1 MLLLFAYLSFDTIN
15 RYRYHYS
22 DYKYPAMRGTVEI
35 TKEKHLDMYLKM
47 VQTRRFEE
55 MAAKLFIQGKVHGT
69 AHFCIGEEATGI
81 GVCAGLENDDYILQT
96 HRGHNQGIGKNMDIN
111 RMMAEFLGKETGYCK
126 GKGGCMHIAD
136 FSKGSLGANGIV
148 GGGIPLAVGAA
159 LTQKYKKK
167 DNITVGFF
175 GDGAANEGAFHESL
189 NLASVWKLP
198 VLFVCTNN
206 YYGMS
211 THLSKSMNIKD
222 ISIRADSY
230 GIKGMALDG
239 NDILKIYEETVKAK
253 EYVKKNGP
261 MLMVLNTYRWMG
273 HSKSDAQAYRTK
285 EEVKEWKA
293 KCPIKRYRKHLLKEG
308 IATEDMLLEL
318 ENQAV
323 ADIKLAVEYA
333 ESSPEPRIENIFE
346 DVYA

>member
-1 MLLLFAYLSFDTIN
+1 MSCKGCNCECLCEVGMKIN
-15 RYRYHYS
+15 
-22 DYKYPAMRGTVEI
+22 
-35 TKEKHLDMYLKM
+35 KEKHLDMYLKM
-47 VQTRRFEE
+47 VQTRKFEE
-55 MAAKLFIQGKVHGT
+55 KAAKLFVQGKVHGT

-81 GVCAGLENDDYILQT
+81 GVCSALENEDYILQT

-159 LTQKYKKK
+159 LSQKYRKK

-175 GDGAANEGAFHESL
+175 GDGAANEGSFHEAL

-211 THLSKSMNIKD
+211 MNVNKSMNIDD
-222 ISIRADSY
+222 ISIRAKSY
-230 GIKGMALDG
+230 GMKGLAIDG
-239 NDILKIYEETVKAK
+239 NDVLKVYEETIKAK
-253 EYVKKNGP
+253 KYVKEHGP
-261 MLMVLNTYRWMG
+261 MLLVLNTYRWMG
-273 HSKSDAQAYRTK
+273 HSKSDPQAYRTK
-285 EEVKEWKA
+285 EEVREWKE
-293 KCPIKRYRKHLLKEG
+293 KCPVKRYNEYLLKEG
-308 IATEDMLLEL
+308 IASVDEL
-318 ENQAV
+318 AALDVRAAQDIENAV
-323 ADIKLAVEYA
+323 DYA
-333 ESSPEPRIENIFE
+333 ESSPEPRIENILD
-346 DVYA
+346 DVYAD

>member
-1 MLLLFAYLSFDTIN
+1 MIITIATTLLNESKEVDMKI
-15 RYRYHYS
+15 S
-22 DYKYPAMRGTVEI
+22 
-35 TKEKHLDMYLKM
+35 KEKHLDMYLKM

-55 MAAKLFIQGKVHGT
+55 KAARLFVEGKVHGT

-81 GVCAGLENDDYILQT
+81 GVCSALENEDYILQT
-96 HRGHNQGIGKNMDIN
+96 HRGHNQGIGKHMDIN

-159 LTQKYKKK
+159 LSQKYKKQ

-175 GDGAANEGAFHESL
+175 GDGAANEGSFHEAL

-211 THLSKSMNIKD
+211 THVSKSMNIDD
-222 ISIRADSY
+222 ISIRAKSY
-230 GIKGMALDG
+230 GIKGLALDG
-239 NDILKIYEETVKAK
+239 NDVVKIYEETLKAK
-253 EYVKKNGP
+253 AYVKKNGP

-273 HSKSDAQAYRTK
+273 HSKSDPQAYRTK
-285 EEVKEWKA
+285 EEVKEWKE
-293 KCPIKRYRKHLLKEG
+293 KCPIKRYNDFLINTGL
-308 IATEDMLLEL
+308 ATPEEL
-318 ENQAV
+318 SALDVQAAADIDRAV
-323 ADIKLAVEYA
+323 AFA
-333 ESSPEPRIENIFE
+333 ENSPEPKIENIFD
-346 DVYA
+346 DVYAV

>member
-1 MLLLFAYLSFDTIN
+1 MKID
-15 RYRYHYS
+15 R
-22 DYKYPAMRGTVEI
+22 D
-35 TKEKHLDMYLKM
+35 KHLDMYLKM
-47 VQTRRFEE
+47 VQTRKFEE
-55 MAAKLFIQGKVHGT
+55 KAARLFVEGKVHGT

-81 GVCAGLENDDYILQT
+81 GVCSALENDDYILQT

-148 GGGIPLAVGAA
+148 GGGIPLAVGAG
-159 LTQKYKKK
+159 LSQKYLKK

-175 GDGAANEGAFHESL
+175 GDGASNQGAFHEAL

-206 YYGMS
+206 YYAMS
-211 THLSKSMNIKD
+211 THVSKSMNIDD
-222 ISIRADSY
+222 ISIRAKSY
-230 GIKGMALDG
+230 GIKGLALDG
-239 NDILKIYEETVKAK
+239 NDVVKIYEETVKAK
-253 EYVKKNGP
+253 KHVKENGP

-285 EEVKEWKA
+285 DEVKEWKE
-293 KCPIKRYRKHLLKEG
+293 KCPIKRYHEYLTKEG
-308 IATEDMLLEL
+308 IATAEEL
-318 ENQAV
+318 DELDAR
-323 ADIKLAVEYA
+323 AAKDIDAAVEFA
-333 ESSPEPRIENIFE
+333 ENSPEPVIENIFD
-346 DVYA
+346 DVYAD